1 MPIRS
6 LYNQEI
12 AALSF
17 RCLGSQCIDTVDV
30 TGIERRKFGSDQL
43 ELAGTKHMT
52 RIKYPDLSI
61 IKSNLLADPNRPIV
75 LDYTF

>member
-1 MPIRS
+1 MPIGS

-12 AALSF
+12 AVFSF
-17 RCLGSQCIDTVDV
+17 RCLGSQRLDTVDV

-52 RIKYPDLSI
+52 RIEYPDLSI
-61 IKSNLLADPNRPIV
+61 IKSDLFADPNGPIV